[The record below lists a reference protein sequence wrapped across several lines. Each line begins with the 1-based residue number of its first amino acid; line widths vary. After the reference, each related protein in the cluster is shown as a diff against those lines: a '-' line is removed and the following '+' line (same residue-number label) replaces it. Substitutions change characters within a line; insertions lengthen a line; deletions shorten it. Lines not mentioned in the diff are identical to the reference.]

1 MNINSRI
8 DWKAGM
14 AISAQTFLELD
25 ENLRHR
31 QQAATRAVNGN
42 EFGLIPF
49 TEFDRQG
56 GFVRNKLEI
65 DHLACMAL
73 LPSGKILHI
82 DEKVVVT
89 VPLVYGNEYY
99 LACGFGEKE
108 VEFDVKE
115 VPFVR
120 PEYTYGIYSLSE
132 LEGTDLFPVMK
143 FKVSDGI
150 FSIDESYIPPC
161 LYLSS
166 NNRFQPYL
174 EQLTKQ
180 VSLLAEHPNLESGE
194 GKRAFQRYAY
204 LLKSYDTQGRTCP
217 FIQLTYEIAQAI
229 DYYIVMPN
237 TETPVTIPA
246 YSGYDIANWLDWLD
260 SYLHNAAGTL
270 DKVVLEDHSIDFDEL
285 KAQIKAELYEQL
297 RPELYEQLYTELKA
311 KLYAEISEDLTV
323 RLTDYINQQLKTELH
338 DLLSGELSEELYES
352 LYKNLYESLYNALYV
367 PVEKEK
373 DEFTPLI

>member
-14 AISAQTFLELD
+14 AISAQTFLKLD

-166 NNRFQPYL
+166 DNRFQPYL

-229 DYYIVMPN
+229 DYYIVTPN

-367 PVEKEK
+367 PVEKEE

>member
-166 NNRFQPYL
+166 DNRFQPYL

-204 LLKSYDTQGRTCP
+204 LLKSYDTQGRTRP

-229 DYYIVMPN
+229 DYYIVTPN
-237 TETPVTIPA
+237 AEIPVIIPA

-260 SYLHNAAGTL
+260 GYLHNAAGTL

-323 RLTDYINQQLKTELH
+323 RLTDYITQQLKTELH

-367 PVEKEK
+367 PVEKEE

>member
-14 AISAQTFLELD
+14 AITAQTFLE
-25 ENLRHR
+25 R
-31 QQAATRAVNGN
+31 
-42 EFGLIPF
+42 
-49 TEFDRQG
+49 
-56 GFVRNKLEI
+56 
-65 DHLACMAL
+65 LACMAL

-99 LACGFGEKE
+99 LACGFGEKDL
-108 VEFDVKE
+108 EFDVEE

-120 PEYTYGIYSLSE
+120 PEYTYGIYPLSE

-143 FKVSDGI
+143 FKVNEGV
-150 FSIDESYIPPC
+150 FAIDESYIPPS

-166 NNRFQPYL
+166 DSRFQAYL
-174 EQLTKQ
+174 EQLTEKTRT
-180 VSLLAEHPNLESGE
+180 LAEHPNLESGE

-204 LLKSYDTQGRTCP
+204 LLKSYDAQGRTRP
-217 FIQLTYEIAQAI
+217 FVQLTYEIAQAA
-229 DYYIVMPN
+229 DYYIV
-237 TETPVTIPA
+237 TSHSETPASIPT
-246 YSGYDIANWLDWLD
+246 YSGYDIASWLEWLDG
-260 SYLHNAAGTL
+260 YLHNAASIL

-297 RPELYEQLYTELKA
+297 RPELYEQLYAELKER
-311 KLYAEISEDLTV
+311 LYTEISEDLTI
-323 RLTDYINQQLKTELH
+323 RLTDYMNQQLKAELH
-338 DLLSGELSEELYES
+338 DLLSGELSEELYER

-367 PVEKEK
+367 PTEEEEEE
-373 DEFTPLI
+373 EFTPLI